1 MNLRWFLPT
10 ERETEVDTMTVL
22 CPQAPELW
30 TLLVQDA
37 EYEPEIRKWRMKK
50 HRESAQ
56 QRNETEICLRFKDI
70 NR

>member
-10 ERETEVDTMTVL
+10 ERETETDVITVL

-37 EYEPEIRKWRMKK
+37 EYEPGIRKWYMNKDRKSAEKRNKK
-50 HRESAQ
+50 V
-56 QRNETEICLRFKDI
+56 NCLRFKDI
-70 NR
+70 IR

>member
-10 ERETEVDTMTVL
+10 EREIEVDTMTVL

-37 EYEPEIRKWRMKK
+37 EYEPEIGKWRMNKDRKRAEKRNKK
-50 HRESAQ
+50 V
-56 QRNETEICLRFKDI
+56 NCLRFKDV